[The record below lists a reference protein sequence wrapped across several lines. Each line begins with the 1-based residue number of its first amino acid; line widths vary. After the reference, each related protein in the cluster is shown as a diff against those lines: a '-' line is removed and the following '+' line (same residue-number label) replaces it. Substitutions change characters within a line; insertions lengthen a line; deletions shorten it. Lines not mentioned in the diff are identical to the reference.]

1 MLSFID
7 KQGVIK
13 GILSATVTCFGIC

>member
-7 KQGVIK
+7 KSIDK
-13 GILSATVTCFGIC
+13 GLAT